1 MNIHHQTNIVHKL
14 YDGLK
19 KYHSQV
25 KLTFEI
31 NPLRFLDTEII
42 HNNSMIETQVHK
54 KKNKLPTPWTC
65 KVPKRYEWN
74 NIKARLYQKH
84 ISTNFTNE

>member
-1 MNIHHQTNIVHKL
+1 MNIHHQKNIVHKL
-14 YDGLK
+14 YDWLK

-42 HNNSMIETQVHK
+42 HNNSMIET
-54 KKNKLPTPWTC
+54 
-65 KVPKRYEWN
+65 
-74 NIKARLYQKH
+74 
-84 ISTNFTNE
+84 